1 MGEIRAGGHLLST
14 AEIVNRA
21 RKIGTGALLIVNNYI
36 SGLIWGI
43 DSVYLFDSE
52 SKHDYDNLSNSC
64 TSILL
69 NFH

>member
-1 MGEIRAGGHLLST
+1 MGEIRAGGHLLSI

-36 SGLIWGI
+36 SYLIWRI
-43 DSVYLFDSE
+43 DSAYLFDSE
-52 SKHDYDNLSNSC
+52 SKHENDNLSSSGS
-64 TSILL
+64 SILL

>member
-1 MGEIRAGGHLLST
+1 MGEVRAGGHLLSI

-21 RKIGTGALLIVNNYI
+21 RKIGTGALLIVSNYI

>member
-1 MGEIRAGGHLLST
+1 MGEIRAGGHLLSI

-52 SKHDYDNLSNSC
+52 STHDYDNLSYSC